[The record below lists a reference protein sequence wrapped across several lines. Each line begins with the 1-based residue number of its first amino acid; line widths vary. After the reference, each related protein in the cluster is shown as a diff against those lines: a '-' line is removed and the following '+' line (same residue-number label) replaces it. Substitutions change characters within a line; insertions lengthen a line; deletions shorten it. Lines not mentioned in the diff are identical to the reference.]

1 MATQT
6 PPKTM
11 SSRLLT
17 MKFMQRAAA
26 TSSTAS
32 SPSTS
37 QSEEQSSK
45 RQKVSH
51 SPAPPQS
58 IDSLVDQAAVKKAL
72 AEEERKRQEA
82 LVRHAAES
90 GDARWVLDTQAT
102 KMTTGNGVQRPLN
115 VVQVG
120 FAQIDSSDNA
130 DDNIGS
136 QDGSYSPAQNNRGS
150 DSDDSNSDSD
160 SDSGS
165 DDVNGTGRQSY
176 GSQPGTPV
184 NTGRGDEARKILQS
198 KRNAERAKA
207 TQLAEQ
213 RRKKEVKLN
222 RPRGSSG
229 LASIS
234 SGGGN
239 SLHRSPVPIT
249 CHRCHKTGHKAINC
263 KNSAK

>member
-32 SPSTS
+32 SPRTPE
-37 QSEEQSSK
+37 SEEQSSK

-51 SPAPPQS
+51 TPATPQS

-90 GDARWVLDTQAT
+90 GDARWVLDTGVT
-102 KMTTGNGVQRPLN
+102 KMTTGNEVQRPLN

-130 DDNIGS
+130 DDHIES
-136 QDGSYSPAQNNRGS
+136 PDASHSPAQNNKGS
-150 DSDDSNSDSD
+150 DSDDSDSDSD

-184 NTGRGDEARKILQS
+184 STGRGDEARKILQS

-213 RRKKEVKLN
+213 RRKKEIKLN
-222 RPRGSSG
+222 KPRDQDSVLRFGSS
-229 LASIS
+229 
-234 SGGGN
+234 
-239 SLHRSPVPIT
+239 VVT
-249 CHRCHKTGHKAINC
+249 E
-263 KNSAK
+263 